1 MIFQWSPWPVCHFWR
16 LLMVMLRSLGPSVWW
31 LGLHFAHP
39 NRPKPSPPLGP
50 WVSLPPKHQPPWTSL
65 HRQKWLARPAP
76 APRETVAR
84 HAMARLHVKSCETHP
99 RKWPVFQPIPT
110 VCWNLSKQ
118 YVDWCQAS
126 APFPHGL
133 AAVNPYH
140 CTLQCR
146 NSWRRSDM
154 NHMKPAYIGRKM
166 FLGTIHLPAPRVTN
180 ASSLPS
186 ERTKAMHPDGH
197 AAPCKAVVG
206 RATFTG
212 KTLSSNLHFSGFGSL
227 YIIMRISCYTW
238 FLQLMP
244 HHCLDMSRESL
255 ASFWGA

>member
-1 MIFQWSPWPVCHFWR
+1 MSGV
-16 LLMVMLRSLGPSVWW
+16 
-31 LGLHFAHP
+31 
-39 NRPKPSPPLGP
+39 
-50 WVSLPPKHQPPWTSL
+50 
-65 HRQKWLARPAP
+65 
-76 APRETVAR
+76 
-84 HAMARLHVKSCETHP
+84 
-99 RKWPVFQPIPT
+99 
-110 VCWNLSKQ
+110 
-118 YVDWCQAS
+118 

-238 FLQLMP
+238 FCSSCHIIVLTCPENLLPHFEAHKGSQLP
-244 HHCLDMSRESL
+244 PVHHHMQEGAQPQDRDISTISHPVAQFSNFWFNQLHQAQATGNAATQHTRSATGSTRLFSHSELSSPSRFSTGL
-255 ASFWGA
+255 RDSSCFKQLWISS

>member
-1 MIFQWSPWPVCHFWR
+1 MSGV
-16 LLMVMLRSLGPSVWW
+16 
-31 LGLHFAHP
+31 
-39 NRPKPSPPLGP
+39 
-50 WVSLPPKHQPPWTSL
+50 
-65 HRQKWLARPAP
+65 
-76 APRETVAR
+76 
-84 HAMARLHVKSCETHP
+84 
-99 RKWPVFQPIPT
+99 
-110 VCWNLSKQ
+110 
-118 YVDWCQAS
+118 

-166 FLGTIHLPAPRVTN
+166 FLGTIHLPAPKVTN

-212 KTLSSNLHFSGFGSL
+212 KTLSSNLHFFWV
-227 YIIMRISCYTW
+227 W
-238 FLQLMP
+238 FAIYNNVHFLLHLILQLRP

-255 ASFWGA
+255 ASF